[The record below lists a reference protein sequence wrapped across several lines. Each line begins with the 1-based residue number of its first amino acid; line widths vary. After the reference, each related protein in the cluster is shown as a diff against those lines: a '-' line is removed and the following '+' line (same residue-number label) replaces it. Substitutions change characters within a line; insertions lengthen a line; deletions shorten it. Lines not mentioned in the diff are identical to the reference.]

1 MMRAGALAVVA
12 ALALAACSP
21 ADEGPRPVTNDEADR
36 IADTFFENYDA
47 GGASFVVRAVMP
59 DGQSITL
66 DGDVDLVGGAGRALV
81 QADGDLA
88 GVDEVAWLGDSVLVN
103 YPDLPDAA
111 AAFGRDAQPWVGR
124 PADPAT
130 YELDSLIAVVT
141 ALAAPQRENSLLI
154 QQNGV
159 QWLRTDDSTG
169 IEADVF
175 QYGDATRVWLE
186 ADGTVMVRFEGNNSD
201 GTRPVVVELADQGP
215 RDIVLPAATE
225 VTPIQDITDILIT
238 IE

>member
-1 MMRAGALAVVA
+1 MIRIGALAVVA
-12 ALALAACSP
+12 ALTLVACSS
-21 ADEGPRPVTNDEADR
+21 AEEGPRPVTNDEADR
-36 IADTFFENYDA
+36 IADTFFENFDA
-47 GGASFVVRAVMP
+47 GGAGFVVRAVMP

-66 DGDVDLVGGAGRALV
+66 DGDVDFVGGAGRALV

-88 GVDEVAWLGDSVLVN
+88 AADEVAWLGDSVLVH
-103 YPDLPDAA
+103 YPGLPDAA
-111 AAFGRDAQPWVGR
+111 ATFSRDAQPWVGR

-130 YELDSLIAVVT
+130 YDLDSLVAVVM

-159 QWLRTDDSTG
+159 QWLRTDDSSG
-169 IEADVF
+169 VEADVF

-186 ADGTVMVRFEGNNSD
+186 ADGIMMMRFEGNNSD
-201 GTRPVVVELADQGP
+201 GDRPVVVELADQGP
-215 RDIVLPAATE
+215 RDIDLPATPE
-225 VTPIQDITDILIT
+225 VTSIQDISDILVT